1 MMTAAGREIRASGAR
16 AEAGFTV
23 IEVVVAALLL
33 AISALAIL
41 GLVDSASRSNYR
53 AQQSQV
59 VSDRLQ
65 QEMESIK
72 QLPYAQVALTAA
84 PAPSNDPTSPNSR
97 VSGAQFNV
105 DRTGAVSDWNLVYNG
120 GHSNETGG
128 ALPTCSADPSKCG
141 KLDPGP
147 TPFQSGN
154 VKGQIYRYVV
164 WEPQAGC
171 TNCAHE
177 ASSDSYNGQQV
188 EWFKHVVV
196 AITLDQTASGGIR
209 SYQEIQGDVGNP
221 DQGLGTGSGGGT
233 SNNTA
238 QPWTFWLTDTPCSLS
253 SRQSVTADHPTHNTL
268 GGCND
273 GPQTGGTAGAP
284 GLMLTQA
291 GPFDNGVPDSQAPL
305 YDYATDVEPAQNPD
319 QDKGVQATVP
329 ANTIGGGSCLTDIS
343 SSSSLQTL
351 GPTPQFYL
359 HKWLS
364 PQIPSGSGTV
374 TLDGRAELDL
384 WTQTINGA
392 LQPGKICIWVF
403 SRSVSGGTV
412 SDTLAVNPAT
422 GTPYFTY
429 SRTSWDRSQWV
440 ENDIPLN
447 LRAPGGGSVQI
458 PQGSRLGVAIAV
470 ERQGTC
476 PASGSCSGAGLQFM
490 YDHPTYDTRL
500 VVDTHSQL
508 PF

>member
-1 MMTAAGREIRASGAR
+1 MMSAAAPHTRGSRAR
-16 AEAGFTV
+16 ADAGFTV
-23 IEVVVAALLL
+23 VEVVVAALLL
-33 AISALAIL
+33 ALSALAIL

-84 PAPSNDPTSPNSR
+84 PAPSNDPASPNSR
-97 VSGAQFNV
+97 VSGVQFNV
-105 DRTGAVSDWNLVYNG
+105 DRTGAASHWNLVYNG

-128 ALPTCSADPSKCG
+128 ALPTCSADPAKCG

-154 VKGQIYRYVV
+154 IKGQIYRYVV
-164 WEPQAGC
+164 WEPQASC
-171 TNCAHE
+171 SNCAHA
-177 ASSDSYNGQQV
+177 ASSDSYNGQQA

-196 AITLDQTASGGIR
+196 AITLDQTASGGTR

-238 QPWTFWLTDTPCSLS
+238 QPWTFWLTDTPCNLS
-253 SRQSVTADHPTHNTL
+253 TRQAVTDDHTTHNTL
-268 GGCND
+268 GQCND
-273 GPQTGGTAGAP
+273 GLHTGATPGAP
-284 GLMLTQA
+284 DLMLTQA

-305 YDYATDVEPAQNPD
+305 YDYATDVEPTQNPN
-319 QDKGVQATVP
+319 QDAGLQETVP
-329 ANTIGGGSCLTDIS
+329 ANTIGTGDCLTDITTLS
-343 SSSSLQTL
+343 PTLYLL

-364 PQIPSGSGTV
+364 PQIPSGTV

-403 SRSVSGGTV
+403 TRSVSGGTV

-422 GTPYFTY
+422 GTPYFAY
-429 SRTSWDRSQWV
+429 SNSSWDRSQWV

-447 LRAPGGGSVQI
+447 LQAAGGGPVQI
-458 PQGSRLGVAIAV
+458 PAGSRLGIAIAV

-476 PASGSCSGAGLQFM
+476 PPTGSCSGAGLQFM